1 MKKHKLD
8 NLFSDKLK
16 GHQSQP
22 RPESWETLEE
32 SLSHHS
38 SKPLWTWVSIAASAA
53 LVAASSWYVLH
64 DDSSTNTNDYTYSS
78 LPAEEVDVP
87 LEIVFVPVFIQ
98 VPVVN
103 TTSEKPTNIQKSHVA
118 KNNEKV
124 VALPKDSEQVPTVL
138 ADNKVLE
145 HQLAPII
152 REPLPLDTDKS
163 NEADELIMASAKETI
178 VEEQQNTLEPLTII
192 YKQGEAEPE
201 SNFTKAINYMEDV
214 RNGDKKLLN
223 FKKIGD
229 SIKSKFKSNKE
240 ENSK

>member
-8 NLFSDKLK
+8 NLFSDKLE

-22 RPESWETLEE
+22 KPESWETLEK
-32 SLSHHS
+32 SLARHS
-38 SKPLWTWVSIAASAA
+38 PKPLWTWVSIAASAA
-53 LVAASSWYVLH
+53 LVALSSWFILSA
-64 DDSSTNTNDYTYSS
+64 DSSTNTNDYAYS
-78 LPAEEVDVP
+78 LVPTEEVDVP
-87 LEIVFVPVFIQ
+87 LEIVLVPVFIQ

-103 TTSEKPTNIQKSHVA
+103 TTSEEPINIQKTQVA
-118 KNNEKV
+118 KNDEEV
-124 VALPKDSEQVPTVL
+124 VALPKDTEQVPIVL
-138 ADNKVLE
+138 ADTKVLE

-152 REPLPLDTDKS
+152 QEPLPLDSDK
-163 NEADELIMASAKETI
+163 ADELIMASAKETI

-223 FKKIGD
+223 FRKIGD

-240 ENSK
+240 VNSK